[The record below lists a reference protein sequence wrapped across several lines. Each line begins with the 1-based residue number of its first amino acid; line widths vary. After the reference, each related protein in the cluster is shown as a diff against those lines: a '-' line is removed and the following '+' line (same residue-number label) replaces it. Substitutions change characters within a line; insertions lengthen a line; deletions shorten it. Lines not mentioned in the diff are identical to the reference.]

1 MTHHLLPHIDH
12 GWIAKLRNVLLIRDP
27 REVVAS
33 YIKSRASVTAD
44 DIGLPQQVALY
55 DELSAAGVAPP
66 IIDAGDFLRNPGGYL
81 RALCEWLGI
90 DFSERM
96 LHWPKG
102 PRDSD
107 GVWAPH
113 WYAHVW
119 ESTGF
124 EVAGAKDVKL
134 NAGAADVVSE
144 CRDHYDRLHSLRMQI
159 STR

>member
-1 MTHHLLPHIDH
+1 
-12 GWIAKLRNVLLIRDP
+12 
-27 REVVAS
+27 VVAS
-33 YIKSRASVTAD
+33 YIKSRAAVTAD

-55 DELSAAGVAPP
+55 DELSAAGVTPP
-66 IIDAGDFLRNPGGYL
+66 IIDAGDFLRNPEGYL
-81 RALCEWLGI
+81 RALCDWLGI

-124 EVAGAKDVKL
+124 EVAVERNIELSAE
-134 NAGAADVVSE
+134 AADVAE
-144 CRDHYDRLHSLRMQI
+144 ACRAHYERLHGMRMVVGD
-159 STR
+159 S

>member
-1 MTHHLLPHIDH
+1 
-12 GWIAKLRNVLLIRDP
+12 
-27 REVVAS
+27 
-33 YIKSRASVTAD
+33 
-44 DIGLPQQVALY
+44 LY

-66 IIDAGDFLRNPGGYL
+66 IIDAGDFLRNPEGYL
-81 RALCEWLGI
+81 RALCDWLGI
-90 DFSERM
+90 DFTDHM

-124 EVAGAKDVKL
+124 DPPVARDVKL
-134 NAGAADVVSE
+134 TGDAAAVAKA
-144 CRDHYDRLHSLRMQI
+144 CHPHYERLHELRMVVP
-159 STR
+159 